1 MFEARALSLIAIAVL
16 VAGCRGAVSPR
27 NNLVPPGEGDEPDAA
42 EPTPPRRRDAG
53 TPKPDAAIAK
63 DLAPDRAADLA
74 PDLFVPPDAGEVWAR
89 GVKVGLVEASQAVFT
104 KIGEGDTVV
113 NPLDRNAAIIENRA
127 LFLRAHVV
135 VGSGWM
141 ARPLRAVL
149 ELTVGGHTEEL
160 ADTRMIA
167 GSSDTE
173 KLESSFNFLV
183 PATLVKPRT
192 EIAVSVFEVGLP
204 SGPDPE
210 KRPRFPAEGGAD
222 LGVKAGRMVMDV
234 VMVQV
239 LGPSGPL
246 DDSDARRK
254 HLESYLGDVYP
265 VQRLNVRWR
274 EPIKITAKLGW
285 MAAFKMLQQLRID
298 DNARPDQY
306 YHMLLA
312 KEDSSD
318 AFLGLGSLAT
328 AAVTDAANRIAMTN
342 VSKHAVDGE
351 MDTVSHEMGHNLG
364 RNHAPGCNAQG
375 VDERFPYP
383 NTGVGVDG
391 YSLGELASGRDHL
404 PNAPGPFKPKSKF
417 KDVMGYCYPTWISDY
432 TWNGF
437 ERRQRVISA
446 YPATM
451 PFQPLAVRSLQGFQ
465 APGTRGEWGM
475 VPGLLVEESAVTA
488 QRQARITMAG
498 GEQQVVP
505 IDVRLLRSPA
515 GPEPSARQIAVN
527 LPEDEVTAVEVL
539 LDGERL
545 MVPTAALGR

>member
-1 MFEARALSLIAIAVL
+1 MK
-16 VAGCRGAVSPR
+16 
-27 NNLVPPGEGDEPDAA
+27 PGDAA
-42 EPTPPRRRDAG
+42 PI
-53 TPKPDAAIAK
+53 KPDAA
-63 DLAPDRAADLA
+63 PPT
-74 PDLFVPPDAGEVWAR
+74 PDLGSDVAPVSPDAGPVAAS
-89 GVKVGLVEASQAVFT
+89 GLKVGLVEASQAVFA
-104 KIGEGDTVV
+104 KIGVGDTIVPTV
-113 NPLDRNAAIIENRA
+113 DRNAALIENRA

-135 VGSGWM
+135 TDSGWK

-149 ELTVGGHTEEL
+149 TLAVGADEQKLE
-160 ADTRMIA
+160 DTRMIA

-183 PATLVKPRT
+183 PAALVRPKTAITVELFEAGPAPGPAPRT
-192 EIAVSVFEVGLP
+192 P
-204 SGPDPE
+204 
-210 KRPRFPAEGGAD
+210 PRFPAEGGAD
-222 LGVKAGRMVMDV
+222 LGIKAGRMVMDV
-234 VMVQV
+234 VLVQMS
-239 LGPSGPL
+239 GPSGPL
-246 DDSDARRK
+246 DDSPARRK

-265 VQRLNVRWR
+265 VAQMNIRWR

-285 MAAFKMLQQLRID
+285 MAAFKMLQQARID
-298 DNARPDQY
+298 DDAAPGTY

-312 KEDSSD
+312 KEDSND
-318 AFLGLGSLAT
+318 GFLGLGSLAT

-391 YSLGELASGRDHL
+391 YSIPEA
-404 PNAPGPFKPKSKF
+404 AFKSRLKW

-446 YPATM
+446 FPTTM
-451 PFQPLAVRSLQGFQ
+451 PYQMLAARSLQGFQ
-465 APGTRGEWGM
+465 SPGSNGEWGV
-475 VPGLLVEESAVTA
+475 VPGALVEGGAATA
-488 QRQARITMAG
+488 QRQARITLASG
-498 GEQQVVP
+498 AQQIAP

-515 GPEPSARQIAVN
+515 GPEPSARTIAVN
-527 LPEDEVTAVEVL
+527 LPDEEIAAVEVL
-539 LDGERL
+539 IDGERL
-545 MVPTAALGR
+545 VVPPETLAR